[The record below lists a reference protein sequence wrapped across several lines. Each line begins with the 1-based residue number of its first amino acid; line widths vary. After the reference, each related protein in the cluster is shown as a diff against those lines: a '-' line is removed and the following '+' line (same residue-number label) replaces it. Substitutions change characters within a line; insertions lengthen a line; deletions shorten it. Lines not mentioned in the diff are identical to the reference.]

1 MFHLCF
7 LLLEM
12 QTPWGEVA
20 CSIGGITPLSG
31 GGSSTGNQRISV
43 AELALPIGSES
54 SKGRKTAMTERHL
67 EHKETLSNGCSIRVK
82 AEILKDG
89 SLGMFI
95 GVYWPDGSVIDE
107 NHDPKPHMLDMEAA
121 MDWGIDIAKG
131 IGNSQRT
138 L

>member
-1 MFHLCF
+1 
-7 LLLEM
+7 
-12 QTPWGEVA
+12 
-20 CSIGGITPLSG
+20 
-31 GGSSTGNQRISV
+31 
-43 AELALPIGSES
+43 
-54 SKGRKTAMTERHL
+54 MTERH
-67 EHKETLSNGCSIRVK
+67 EVHKETLSNGCRIEVK

-95 GVYWPDGSVIDE
+95 GVYWPDGTVINE
-107 NHDPKPHMLDMEAA
+107 NHHPGPHMMDMEAA

>member
-1 MFHLCF
+1 
-7 LLLEM
+7 
-12 QTPWGEVA
+12 
-20 CSIGGITPLSG
+20 
-31 GGSSTGNQRISV
+31 
-43 AELALPIGSES
+43 
-54 SKGRKTAMTERHL
+54 
-67 EHKETLSNGCSIRVK
+67 
-82 AEILKDG
+82 
-89 SLGMFI
+89 LGMFI

>member
-1 MFHLCF
+1 
-7 LLLEM
+7 
-12 QTPWGEVA
+12 
-20 CSIGGITPLSG
+20 
-31 GGSSTGNQRISV
+31 
-43 AELALPIGSES
+43 
-54 SKGRKTAMTERHL
+54 MTERH
-67 EHKETLSNGCSIRVK
+67 EIHKETLSNGCRIEVK

-95 GVYWPDGSVIDE
+95 GVYWPDGTVINE
-107 NHDPKPHMLDMEAA
+107 NHDPRPHMMDMEAA

>member
-1 MFHLCF
+1 
-7 LLLEM
+7 
-12 QTPWGEVA
+12 
-20 CSIGGITPLSG
+20 
-31 GGSSTGNQRISV
+31 
-43 AELALPIGSES
+43 
-54 SKGRKTAMTERHL
+54 MTERH
-67 EHKETLSNGCSIRVK
+67 EVHKETLSNGCRIEVK

-95 GVYWPDGSVIDE
+95 GVYWPDGTVINE
-107 NHDPKPHMLDMEAA
+107 NHDPRPHMLDMEAA

>member
-1 MFHLCF
+1 
-7 LLLEM
+7 
-12 QTPWGEVA
+12 
-20 CSIGGITPLSG
+20 
-31 GGSSTGNQRISV
+31 
-43 AELALPIGSES
+43 
-54 SKGRKTAMTERHL
+54 MTERHL
-67 EHKETLSNGCSIRVK
+67 DHKEPLSNGCSIRVK

-95 GVYWPDGSVIDE
+95 GVYRPDGTVIHED
-107 NHDPKPHMLDMEAA
+107 HDPKPHMLDMEAA

>member
-1 MFHLCF
+1 
-7 LLLEM
+7 
-12 QTPWGEVA
+12 
-20 CSIGGITPLSG
+20 
-31 GGSSTGNQRISV
+31 
-43 AELALPIGSES
+43 
-54 SKGRKTAMTERHL
+54 MTERH
-67 EHKETLSNGCSIRVK
+67 EVHKETLSNGCRIEVK

-95 GVYWPDGSVIDE
+95 GVYWPDGSVINE
-107 NHDPKPHMLDMEAA
+107 NHDPRPHMLDMEAA